1 MRGFRF
7 CPAAE
12 ARPDHQQAPKGPRK
26 LDMAFPPAYNGFSTE
41 QGVNMALSQSQKSDT
56 AFLEKHRGGSFH
68 GPADCRSHR
77 AAVRFRLR
85 QKAQQSPVSRDAL
98 AALSFANHCGNRI
111 TEKDT
116 LKRLRPTLVSQ
127 DRPKP
132 RRYCIPLEETQE
144 ALDTAQGETCERDEE
159 ICACEERALLEQELY
174 PLLTSYLWS
183 ELHLYSMRIREGRS
197 HNTRGNGGNQWLH
210 PDIVAMEPVDKAWG
224 KHVKACG
231 HASGSTCVRLW
242 SFEVKKTLTVANIRK
257 CFFQAV
263 SNSSWAHEG
272 YLVATAIADDR
283 VEQELRML
291 SALHGIGV
299 ILLDPEN
306 PSESEILLPAQ
317 KKPDADWQS
326 IDRLAKE
333 NGDFHEFI
341 ELVSVYFQTGTL
353 REKDWDN
360 KTA

>member
-1 MRGFRF
+1 MHDIF
-7 CPAAE
+7 
-12 ARPDHQQAPKGPRK
+12 
-26 LDMAFPPAYNGFSTE
+26 
-41 QGVNMALSQSQKSDT
+41 ALSLCLCLQDLFQS
-56 AFLEKHRGGSFH
+56 E
-68 GPADCRSHR
+68 
-77 AAVRFRLR
+77 RLR
-85 QKAQQSPVSRDAL
+85 CKQACIHQRNLLRDDRLEFHIRKDILLNVNARCNLRQLQAL
-98 AALSFANHCGNRI
+98 IGYLEYAALG
-111 TEKDT
+111 
-116 LKRLRPTLVSQ
+116 
-127 DRPKP
+127 
-132 RRYCIPLEETQE
+132 
-144 ALDTAQGETCERDEE
+144 
-159 ICACEERALLEQELY
+159 
-174 PLLTSYLWS
+174 S

>member
-1 MRGFRF
+1 M
-7 CPAAE
+7 
-12 ARPDHQQAPKGPRK
+12 
-26 LDMAFPPAYNGFSTE
+26 
-41 QGVNMALSQSQKSDT
+41 KS
-56 AFLEKHRGGSFH
+56 K
-68 GPADCRSHR
+68 
-77 AAVRFRLR
+77 
-85 QKAQQSPVSRDAL
+85 KA
-98 AALSFANHCGNRI
+98 
-111 TEKDT
+111 
-116 LKRLRPTLVSQ
+116 
-127 DRPKP
+127 
-132 RRYCIPLEETQE
+132 
-144 ALDTAQGETCERDEE
+144 
-159 ICACEERALLEQELY
+159 
-174 PLLTSYLWS
+174 
-183 ELHLYSMRIREGRS
+183 
-197 HNTRGNGGNQWLH
+197 
-210 PDIVAMEPVDKAWG
+210 
-224 KHVKACG
+224 
-231 HASGSTCVRLW
+231 
-242 SFEVKKTLTVANIRK
+242 LTVANIRK

-283 VEQELRML
+283 VDQELRML

>member
-1 MRGFRF
+1 MAGQ
-7 CPAAE
+7 A
-12 ARPDHQQAPKGPRK
+12 QAPPLLHSIGRDAGGADTPKVKP
-26 LDMAFPPAYNGFSTE
+26 
-41 QGVNMALSQSQKSDT
+41 VNAMRRAAAVKN
-56 AFLEKHRGGSFH
+56 
-68 GPADCRSHR
+68 GPAGTGALPASHQLSLVG
-77 AAVRFRLR
+77 AA
-85 QKAQQSPVSRDAL
+85 
-98 AALSFANHCGNRI
+98 
-111 TEKDT
+111 
-116 LKRLRPTLVSQ
+116 
-127 DRPKP
+127 
-132 RRYCIPLEETQE
+132 
-144 ALDTAQGETCERDEE
+144 
-159 ICACEERALLEQELY
+159 
-174 PLLTSYLWS
+174 PLL
-183 ELHLYSMRIREGRS
+183 HAHPGRPLPQYAGK
-197 HNTRGNGGNQWLH
+197 RRQPVLH

-317 KKPDADWQS
+317 KKPDA
-326 IDRLAKE
+326 
-333 NGDFHEFI
+333 
-341 ELVSVYFQTGTL
+341 TGNPL
-353 REKDWDN
+353 IASPK
-360 KTA
+360 KTETSTSSLSWFPSTSKPGRCGKRIGTTRRPDESFV

>member
-1 MRGFRF
+1 
-7 CPAAE
+7 
-12 ARPDHQQAPKGPRK
+12 
-26 LDMAFPPAYNGFSTE
+26 
-41 QGVNMALSQSQKSDT
+41 
-56 AFLEKHRGGSFH
+56 
-68 GPADCRSHR
+68 
-77 AAVRFRLR
+77 
-85 QKAQQSPVSRDAL
+85 
-98 AALSFANHCGNRI
+98 
-111 TEKDT
+111 
-116 LKRLRPTLVSQ
+116 
-127 DRPKP
+127 
-132 RRYCIPLEETQE
+132 
-144 ALDTAQGETCERDEE
+144 
-159 ICACEERALLEQELY
+159 
-174 PLLTSYLWS
+174 
-183 ELHLYSMRIREGRS
+183 MRIREGRS

-306 PSESEILLPAQ
+306 PKSCSPHKKSRMPTGNPLIASPKKTEISTNSLSWFPSTS
-317 KKPDADWQS
+317 KPGRCGKR
-326 IDRLAKE
+326 I
-333 NGDFHEFI
+333 
-341 ELVSVYFQTGTL
+341 GTT
-353 REKDWDN
+353 RRPDGIFV
-360 KTA
+360 

>member
-1 MRGFRF
+1 MRDGRPNPDIWGNIIT
-7 CPAAE
+7 CGEIAVGIYEIVGTKKRGLEVPKALAEEILPESVMEQAAQDGE
-12 ARPDHQQAPKGPRK
+12 NLCFTD
-26 LDMAFPPAYNGFSTE
+26 
-41 QGVNMALSQSQKSDT
+41 
-56 AFLEKHRGGSFH
+56 
-68 GPADCRSHR
+68 
-77 AAVRFRLR
+77 
-85 QKAQQSPVSRDAL
+85 PVSNAIVAD
-98 AALSFANHCGNRI
+98 
-111 TEKDT
+111 
-116 LKRLRPTLVSQ
+116 
-127 DRPKP
+127 
-132 RRYCIPLEETQE
+132 
-144 ALDTAQGETCERDEE
+144 
-159 ICACEERALLEQELY
+159 ALLEQELY